1 MFTPIKDGSVITIEG
16 VECYIPPYGFGTH
29 SETAELKAVDIIKR
43 SGKKEEQYWE
53 RQTLPED
60 FEALVLVE
68 KKRQEEDPDFTDPS
82 LDLIR
87 SREWH
92 RRLYGCWLWNNGT
105 PIYLTGLHYFYLNYW
120 PLDTGY
126 PDFRII
132 DLEKAY
138 LWQYIVEDP
147 KAIGMIEVRKR
158 RDGKSLFA
166 GCMLFECISR
176 TKKALGGIQSK
187 TDGDAAAFFAKAI
200 VSQFKELPSFF
211 IPVWDTSSGST
222 PKGSLS
228 FQRPSVKGKLASLN
242 MRGDELKSLIDF
254 RNSKPNAYD
263 GEKTKRLI
271 LDESGKVQTNVV
283 DRHLIL
289 RHCCLDHKRR
299 VIGKMLIT
307 STVEEIGVRFKF
319 DQLWAES
326 DQLHRLST
334 DQKRNGDLYCF
345 FMPADRAGDY
355 DKYGQPYQKETLQ
368 GIMADRDFEK
378 NNPDKLIKMMRKE
391 PLSVIEAFRISTDF
405 CHYNSIK
412 INDRIDELSSA
423 TNIITRVNL
432 TWENGVQCS
441 KVIMD
446 ASPNGRWH
454 ICTGF
459 QFDDEKDCNNVIK
472 RGNSFEPGNVTKFT
486 GGLDPYDHSQT
497 EDHRRSNAACLIRK
511 KHNPYKEKDPYNK
524 AFIVKYKYRQDTAPL
539 MYDDILKTCFYFGTP
554 ILFENQKNGI
564 QKYFEERG
572 CLSFLIHLPDYKEPG
587 IPSTEDNK
595 RFGVDLTEELIN
607 NDLDKVYFIDLLEE
621 WLRFDINKTQ
631 IFDLSMA
638 AMWCL
643 VGDKQ
648 KVYKRDPGKLRPI
661 SDYVKK
667 YKTA

>member
-1 MFTPIKDGSVITIEG
+1 MFSPIQNGSEITIEG
-16 VECYIPPYGFGTH
+16 VKCYIPPYGYGTH
-29 SETAELKAVDIIKR
+29 SETAELKPVDVIKR
-43 SGKKEEQYWE
+43 SNKKEEQYWE
-53 RQTLPED
+53 YQPLPDD
-60 FEALVLVE
+60 FEEEVLVE
-68 KKRQEEDPDFTDPS
+68 LKRQESDKDYIDPA
-82 LDLIR
+82 LEAIR

-92 RRLYGCWLWNNGT
+92 RRLYGCWVWINGT

-120 PLDTGY
+120 PLDTGL

-138 LWQYIVEDP
+138 LWQVVVEDP
-147 KAIGMIEVRKR
+147 KCIGMIEVRKR

-187 TDGDAAAFFAKAI
+187 TDNDAASFFAKAI
-200 VSQFKELPSFF
+200 VNQFRELPSFF
-211 IPVWDTSSGST
+211 VPVWDTSSGNT
-222 PKGSLS
+222 PKGKLL
-228 FQRPSVKGKLASLN
+228 FQHPSVKGKQATIKK
-242 MRGDELKSLIDF
+242 GAELKSMIDF

-271 LDESGKVQTNVV
+271 LDESGKVPTNVV

-289 RHCCLDHKRR
+289 KHCCLDHRR
-299 VIGKMLIT
+299 NVIGKMLIT

-319 DQLWAES
+319 DKLWSEN
-326 DQLHRLST
+326 DQLHRMAT
-334 DQKRNGDLYCF
+334 DQRRSGELYCF

-355 DKYGQPYQKETLQ
+355 DKYGYPHQKETL
-368 GIMADRDFEK
+368 IAIKADRELEK

-391 PLSVIEAFRISTDF
+391 PLSIQEAFRISTDF

-412 INDRIDELSSA
+412 INDRIDELSFA

-441 KVIMD
+441 KVLLTP
-446 ASPNGRWH
+446 SHNGRWH

-459 QFDDEKDCNNVIK
+459 KFDDESECNNVIR
-472 RGNSFEPGNVTKFT
+472 RGNSFEPGNVTKFI
-486 GGLDPYDHSQT
+486 GGLDPYDHSRT
-497 EDHRRSNAACLIRK
+497 EDNRRSNAACLIRK
-511 KHNPYKEKDPYNK
+511 KHNPFKEGDPYNK

-572 CLSFLIHLPDYKEPG
+572 CLSFLVHLPDYKEPG

-607 NDLDKVYFIDLLEE
+607 NDLDKVYYSDLLEE
-621 WLRFDINKTQ
+621 WLKFDINNTQ

-643 VGDKQ
+643 VGDRN
-648 KVYKRDPGKLRPI
+648 KVYKRDPAKLRPI
-661 SDYVKK
+661 SDYIKK
-667 YKTA
+667 FKTA